1 MKTLKQL
8 QDVAYSVF
16 NKEKNTSLAKMFNVE
31 LKFTVDSIKNWF
43 TKNLKQNEL
52 DFRDNNYFTPDI
64 LTPFQ

>member
-31 LKFTVDSIKNWF
+31 LKFTVDSIKN
-43 TKNLKQNEL
+43 
-52 DFRDNNYFTPDI
+52 
-64 LTPFQ
+64 